1 MSKVAVVLAGGK
13 GTRLRPLTDVV
24 PKPLIPM
31 AGRTIIDYIIEW
43 LKLKGFTKFIVV
55 AKYLGEQIADH
66 FKYSNEVRVKL
77 VDSKDTADAVRLVA
91 SEISEEHFLVSM
103 GDVLCNADFNAFYEY
118 HVRRGGIATIALK
131 EVDNPLPYGLILV
144 DGDSKVMLFTEK
156 PKSIELLILN
166 TAHLKL
172 RSKSL
177 YSNLV
182 NAGFYM
188 FNYDILRVLEE
199 NNGLM
204 DFGRHVFP
212 YLLEEGYRVN
222 GWVMGEAYWEDVGRV
237 ESLKKATWDLLSGSI
252 AGYKPFGEE
261 LSQGVYV
268 GRGARIDGT
277 VISPAYIGG
286 DTIVESGA
294 VVGPY
299 ASLEENSIVKAKA
312 RVSYSILW
320 RNSLV
325 GECSTIY
332 DSVVMNDVAVL
343 GGVKV
348 VNSIVGSFNVVST
361 NLSEEVVEPRG
372 G

>member
-13 GTRLRPLTDVV
+13 GARLRPLTDVV
-24 PKPLIPM
+24 PKPLIPI
-31 AGRTIIDYIIEW
+31 AGKTIIDYITEW

-55 AKYLGEQIADH
+55 AKYLGEQIVDH
-66 FKYSNEVRVKL
+66 FKYSNEVRAEL
-77 VDSKDTADAVRLVA
+77 IDSKDTADAVRLVA

-103 GDVLCNADFNAFYEY
+103 GDVLCNADFNSLYEH
-118 HVRRGGIATIALK
+118 HVRSGGIATIALK
-131 EVDNPLPYGLILV
+131 EVDNPLPYGLILIN
-144 DGDSKVMLFTEK
+144 GDNKVILFTEK

-188 FNYDILRVLEE
+188 FNWDILRVLEE

-212 YLLEEGYRVN
+212 YLLEEGYRIN
-222 GWVMGEAYWEDVGRV
+222 GWIMGGAYWEDVGRV
-237 ESLKKATWDLLSGSI
+237 ESLKKATWDLLDGSI
-252 AGYKPFGEE
+252 AGYRPLGEE
-261 LSQGVYV
+261 LSPGVWV
-268 GRGARIDGT
+268 GKRARIDGRVIPPAYVGEET
-277 VISPAYIGG
+277 VI
-286 DTIVESGA
+286 EHGA

-299 ASLEENSIVKAKA
+299 VSLEKYSIVKAGA

-320 RNSLV
+320 RSSLV
-325 GECSTIY
+325 GEGSTIH
-332 DSVVMNDVAVL
+332 DSVIMNDAAVL
-343 GGVKV
+343 GGVNV
-348 VNSIVGSFNVVST
+348 VHSIVGSFNIVST
-361 NLSEEVVEPRG
+361 NLSEAVIEPKG

>member
-1 MSKVAVVLAGGK
+1 MSRVAVVLAGGK

-24 PKPLIPM
+24 PKPLIPI

-43 LKLKGFTKFIVV
+43 LKLNGFTKFIVV
-55 AKYLGEQIADH
+55 AKYLGEQIIDH
-66 FKYSNEVRVKL
+66 FKHSSEVRAEL
-77 VDSKDTADAVRLVA
+77 LDSKDTADAVRLVA
-91 SEISEEHFLVSM
+91 GEISEEHFLVSM
-103 GDVLCNADFNAFYEY
+103 GDVLCNADFNALYEY
-118 HVRRGGIATIALK
+118 HVRRGDVATIALK
-131 EVDNPLPYGLILV
+131 EVDNPLPYGLILI
-144 DGDSKVMLFTEK
+144 DGDSRITLFTEK

-188 FNYDILRVLEE
+188 FNWDILRVLEE

-222 GWVMGEAYWEDVGRV
+222 GWIMGEAYWEDVGRV
-237 ESLKKATWDLLSGSI
+237 ESLKKATWDLLDGSI
-252 AGYKPFGEE
+252 AGYRPLGEE
-261 LSQGVYV
+261 YSPGVYV
-268 GRGARIDGT
+268 GRRARIDGT
-277 VISPAYIGG
+277 VIPPAYIGEEAV
-286 DTIVESGA
+286 VEYGA

-299 ASLEENSIVKAKA
+299 VSLEKGSIVKAGA

-325 GECSTIY
+325 GEGSAIH
-332 DSVVMNDVAVL
+332 DSIIMNDAAVL
-343 GGVKV
+343 RGVKV
-348 VNSIVGSFNVVST
+348 VHSIVGSFNIASA
-361 NLSEEVVEPRG
+361 NLSEAVIEPRG